1 MTKKNL
7 ITYKLRERTNDNKVE
22 NTIDTRIERHIFF
35 LRAGNMKYHTI
46 LREKDHADSLS
57 LHRTNLQATIDQI
70 NACEKVRWHC

>member
-35 LRAGNMKYHTI
+35 LRAGNIKQLYE
-46 LREKDHADSLS
+46 RSENDHANSLS
-57 LHRTNLQATIDQI
+57 LQTTNLQASI
-70 NACEKVRWHC
+70 N